1 MKMLKDQARSI
12 GAKLSAVAKKLN
24 VPYQKILTEFLLE
37 RLVVRLNGNP
47 ELSQYLIFKGGYVS
61 LRVYDSPRYTIDLD
75 ALLKQGDLKLIAQ
88 SAQMAAEVSHDDAVW
103 FRLEKTSDLKTQG
116 EDVGLR
122 LSFRAGIG
130 EVLKDVRIAQL
141 INLDIGKGDPITPP
155 PVEIET
161 PFILGGGYLSWKV
174 YPAETIVSEKLHAL
188 LTRGD
193 VNSRSKDIFDLNL
206 LLPKCDPERLKKSL
220 QQTFHYRGDKLP
232 NEIIGTLKQI
242 DRTLLKMGWI
252 SAIKDIVNAP
262 SCDEAFDSLIKKLS
276 AIL

>member
-1 MKMLKDQARSI
+1 MKTLKDQARSI
-12 GAKLSAVAKKLN
+12 GAKLSAVAKKLS

-37 RLVVRLNGNP
+37 RLVVRLNGHP
-47 ELSQYLIFKGGYVS
+47 EISQHFIFKGGYVS
-61 LRVYDSPRYTIDLD
+61 LRVYNSPRYTIDLD

-88 SAQMAAEVSHDDAVW
+88 SAKAAAEAVHEDGVW
-103 FRLEKTSDLKTQG
+103 FRLEKISDLKTQG

-130 EVLKDVRIAQL
+130 EILKDLKVAQL

-155 PVEIET
+155 PVEMET
-161 PFILGGGYLSWKV
+161 PFILGGGHLSWKV

-206 LLPKCDPERLKKSL
+206 LLPKCDPEALKKSL

-232 NEIIGTLKQI
+232 NEIVGTLKQI

-262 SCDEAFDSLIKKLS
+262 SFDEVFDSLIKKL
-276 AIL
+276 ATIL

>member
-1 MKMLKDQARSI
+1 MKTLKDQARSI
-12 GAKLSAVAKKLN
+12 GAKLSSVAKKLKI
-24 VPYQKILTEFLLE
+24 PYQKILTEFLLE
-37 RLVVRLNGNP
+37 RLVVRLTQDT
-47 ELSQYLIFKGGYVS
+47 ELSKYLIFKGGYVS

-252 SAIKDIVNAP
+252 SAIKDIANAP
-262 SCDEAFDSLIKKLS
+262 SFDEAFDSLIKKLS